1 MYRLKEGVYD
11 KIKNL
16 YPDFNV
22 NKFADKVGIRPC
34 FTSLLLNRHRT
45 CSKTTAYC
53 FAKALSSNL
62 EIDDIFDKERD

>member
-1 MYRLKEGVYD
+1 MYRLKEGIYQE
-11 KIKNL
+11 IKNKI
-16 YPDFNV
+16 P
-22 NKFADKVGIRPC
+22 KFRVKILAEKVGIKPC

-53 FAKALSSNL
+53 FAKAISPNL